1 MTEFKEFLENFP
13 INLEAIP
20 HNWNVVKLADI
31 ISDIAPGFASGKH
44 SNDSN
49 GIPHLRPMNIDS
61 NGKIDLSVIKYVTDD
76 NGKNVKSNDILF
88 NNTNSPVW
96 VGKTA
101 LISKNEEGF
110 AFSNH
115 MTRIRLNDEIQSPK
129 FYAYYINY
137 LQNNGYL
144 KFICTNHVNQA
155 SISTTVLANS
165 VPFVLPPKNQIS
177 LINDKIDELFSELDN
192 GIEELETAQKKLE
205 LYRQSLLKSA
215 VEGELSKEWRKTQT
229 EISETGEQLLA
240 RILKERRERWEQ
252 EKLKEF
258 AEKGKNP
265 PKNWQDKYPEP
276 VQPYDSINLPKLPE
290 NWTWA
295 SLDQLAYPIRNGM
308 SPKPNTEQ
316 KGYPILRINAVR
328 AMKVYLDEC
337 RHLDLPYEEVKNF
350 ILKNND
356 ILITRYNGS
365 IDLLGV
371 FGVVRDLDEPMLH
384 PDKLIRAQPILG
396 EILSNW
402 IELAAN
408 IGHSRAYVKS
418 RAKTTSGQ
426 TGVSGEDIKQT
437 PIALPPLAEQLYL
450 TNLIS
455 LELENMSNQF
465 DSLEIMLKQ
474 ASNQKLNILKDAFTG
489 KLIPQD
495 PNDEP
500 AQVLLERIQQQ
511 READALAKK
520 SSPKIRAPKKVK
532 KETAMSKTIFEILK
546 TQSDWISGKDLS
558 TAFGIKDNSTIEEI
572 ENFYEQ
578 LRTLSLEEKI
588 LVKPDQEQNKEQ
600 DLIKLKDN
608 SDAS

>member
-1 MTEFKEFLENFP
+1 MNNKNLPSKWIKTTLGEVFTWMSGGTPARSNSSYYGGNIPWVTITDLNDGLVINTHNYLTDIAIENSSAKLIPANSVMIGLYGSIGKLGIAGRELTTNQAIASAIPNFKEFNSKFLFYYLAYSKQ
-13 INLEAIP
+13 NLA
-20 HNWNVVKLADI
+20 KLGSGVTQKNI
-31 ISDIAPGFASGKH
+31 YISNLKE
-44 SNDSN
+44 
-49 GIPHLRPMNIDS
+49 
-61 NGKIDLSVIKYVTDD
+61 Y
-76 NGKNVKSNDILF
+76 
-88 NNTNSPVW
+88 
-96 VGKTA
+96 
-101 LISKNEEGF
+101 E
-110 AFSNH
+110 
-115 MTRIRLNDEIQSPK
+115 
-129 FYAYYINY
+129 FY
-137 LQNNGYL
+137 
-144 KFICTNHVNQA
+144 
-155 SISTTVLANS
+155 
-165 VPFVLPPKNQIS
+165 LPPFQEQKRIT
-177 LINDKIDELFSELDN
+177 DKIDELFSELDN

-215 VEGELSKEWRKTQT
+215 VEGELSKEWCETQT
-229 EISETGEQLLA
+229 EVSETGEQLLA
-240 RILKERRERWEQ
+240 RILKERREHWEQ

-265 PKNWQDKYPEP
+265 PKNWQDKYPKP

-465 DSLEIMLKQ
+465 DSLEITLKQ

-489 KLIPQD
+489 KLVPQD

-500 AQVLLERIQQQ
+500 AQVLLERIQKQ
-511 READALAKK
+511 REAEALVKK
-520 SSPKIRAPKKVK
+520 SSTKKRSTSKAK
-532 KETAMSKTIFEILK
+532 KEVVMSQTILEILQQ
-546 TQSDWISGKDLS
+546 QSDWISGQALA
-558 TAFGIKDNSTIEEI
+558 TAFGLGGNSKIEEI
-572 ENFYEQ
+572 EQFYEQ
-578 LRTLSLEEKI
+578 LRALSLDDKI
-588 LVKPDQEQNKEQ
+588 MVKPDQQNKKEQ
-600 DLIKLKDN
+600 DLIKLKDKT
-608 SDAS
+608 DAS

>member
-1 MTEFKEFLENFP
+1 MIEFKEFLENFP

-229 EISETGEQLLA
+229 KISETGEQLLA

-265 PKNWQDKYPEP
+265 PKNWQEKYPEP
-276 VQPYDSINLPKLPE
+276 VQPDTENLPQLPE
-290 NWTWA
+290 GWVWA
-295 SLDQLAYPIRNGM
+295 SIDQLT
-308 SPKPNTEQ
+308 TEQ
-316 KGYPILRINAVR
+316 RYGSSAKTNDDPNGIPVLRMGNIQNGALDFNNLKYLPKAHDEFPALFLEKG
-328 AMKVYLDEC
+328 
-337 RHLDLPYEEVKNF
+337 
-350 ILKNND
+350 
-356 ILITRYNGS
+356 
-365 IDLLGV
+365 DLLFNRTNSRELVGKTAIFNGEHIPCSYASYLIKVKFHSDFNANLAAYYINSV
-371 FGVVRDLDEPMLH
+371 FG
-384 PDKLIRAQPILG
+384 KI
-396 EILSNW
+396 W
-402 IELAAN
+402 INDVA
-408 IGHSRAYVKS
+408 VQ
-418 RAKTTSGQ
+418 Q
-426 TGVSGEDIKQT
+426 TGQANVNGTKLSQLCI
-437 PIALPPLAEQLYL
+437 PLMSQAEQNYIVERFNELKDASESSFKQIEDNIKLL
-450 TNLIS
+450 T
-455 LELENMSNQF
+455 MQ
-465 DSLEIMLKQ
+465 KQ
-474 ASNQKLNILKDAFTG
+474 NILKDAFSG
-489 KLIPQD
+489 KLVQQN

-500 AQVLLERIQQQ
+500 AQVLLERIQEQ
-511 READALAKK
+511 REVEALVKK
-520 SSPKIRAPKKVK
+520 SSTKKRSTSKAK
-532 KETAMSKTIFEILK
+532 KEVGMSQSILEILQQ
-546 TQSDWISGKDLS
+546 QSDWISGQELA
-558 TAFGIKDNSTIEEI
+558 TAFGLNGNSKIEEI
-572 ENFYEQ
+572 EEFYEQ
-578 LRTLSLEEKI
+578 LRTLSLDDKI
-588 LVKPDQEQNKEQ
+588 MVKPDQQNKKEQ
-600 DLIKLKDN
+600 DLIKLKGN
-608 SDAS
+608 TDAS